1 MFISAFDFKLPI
13 DRDRK
18 GVNDGFPFVQK
29 TVGSNEQAAPA
40 KEWTIFFPDSDD
52 TGIASTSKIVEPV
65 PTEATKGTQVR
76 LRWGKDILDAVIVAL
91 AGE

>member
-1 MFISAFDFKLPI
+1 MLPI

-40 KEWTIFFPDSDD
+40 KEWTFFFLIRTTLALPVHQKLWNRYQPKQRKGQKFVYDGERIF
-52 TGIASTSKIVEPV
+52 
-65 PTEATKGTQVR
+65 
-76 LRWGKDILDAVIVAL
+76 
-91 AGE
+91 